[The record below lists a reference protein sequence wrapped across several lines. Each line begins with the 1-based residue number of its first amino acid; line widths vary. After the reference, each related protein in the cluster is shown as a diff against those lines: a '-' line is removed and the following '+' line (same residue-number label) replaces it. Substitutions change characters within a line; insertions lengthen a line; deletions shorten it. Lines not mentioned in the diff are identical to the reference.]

1 MSVYKWIYLCT
12 LWLCNFNSNCSYGVR
27 QLPCVSMLFTY
38 NVASGSCMFFLLT
51 GAILVQYSFMV
62 DINYC
67 VNLQVNLPLYIMA
80 VQL

>member
-1 MSVYKWIYLCT
+1 MLVCYLPIMSQVVHVC
-12 LWLCNFNSNCSYGVR
+12 
-27 QLPCVSMLFTY
+27 
-38 NVASGSCMFFLLT
+38 FFLLT
-51 GAILVQYSFMV
+51 CAILVQYSFMV